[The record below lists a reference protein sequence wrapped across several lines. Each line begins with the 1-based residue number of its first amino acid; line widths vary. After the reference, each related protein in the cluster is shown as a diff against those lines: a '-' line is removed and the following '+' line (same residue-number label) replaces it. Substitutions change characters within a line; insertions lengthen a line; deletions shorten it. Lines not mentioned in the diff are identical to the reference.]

1 MAAKIAPGRA
11 TISMKLRTST
21 ISIDLTGASLP
32 EKTAMLAYRFTV
44 GTSSRAERDV
54 LNELYRQQAEEG
66 YTEEGDDKYDKQE
79 LSYAAVC
86 YVRSAQLFGF
96 GTKDVSAVPV
106 SWPWP
111 PHAYKPKSTRE
122 DLVRAAALLLAE
134 INRLDRVSKRAAQQA
149 AKEANAS

>member
-32 EKTAMLAYRFTV
+32 EKTALLAYRFTV
-44 GTSSRAERDV
+44 GASSRAERDV
-54 LNELYRQQAEEG
+54 LNELARQQSEEG
-66 YTEEGDDKYDKQE
+66 YTEEGDDQYNAME
-79 LSYAAVC
+79 LSYAAGC
-86 YVRSAQLFGF
+86 YVRSAQLCGLQ
-96 GTKDVSAVPV
+96 DVSAVPI

-111 PHAYKPKSTRE
+111 AHTYKPKSVRE

-134 INRLDRVSKRAAQQA
+134 INRFDRLGKHIAQQA
-149 AKEANAS
+149 AKDAEAS